1 MTDEISEKIRE
12 VKKEI
17 ASTEREINKLDVE
30 IVHFKAERRKARK
43 RLDKLESI
51 IKELKKENYD
61 K

>member
-1 MTDEISEKIRE
+1 MTDEISEKIKE

-17 ASTEREINKLDVE
+17 SSTEREIKKLDVE

-43 RLDKLESI
+43 RLDKLESV
-51 IKELKKENYD
+51 IKDLKRESYD